1 MKRILLISSFLTI
14 FIAGFAINADSL
26 YLQKDYIGAMK
37 LYEEQLKETPSAR
50 LFYNLGNCHYRLNNY
65 PKAVLNYERCLKL
78 DPSCKDAQFNLD
90 LIRTKLPDRFAEKSE
105 MFFVRWYQQA
115 LQAHSADEWG
125 LMALPAWALTLVLFA
140 LYLLLRSPWQR
151 RLSFA
156 LFILSLLFT
165 LTLHVFAAVRNHQTK
180 TEVRAVL
187 MQSTDTFTQPAL
199 TSKKDR
205 ALHEG
210 TAFTVTDTYGK
221 EWLQAELPDGKTV
234 WLPAAKAEYVFKNG
248 NK

>member
-1 MKRILLISSFLTI
+1 M
-14 FIAGFAINADSL
+14 
-26 YLQKDYIGAMK
+26 
-37 LYEEQLKETPSAR
+37 
-50 LFYNLGNCHYRLNNY
+50 
-65 PKAVLNYERCLKL
+65 
-78 DPSCKDAQFNLD
+78 
-90 LIRTKLPDRFAEKSE
+90 
-105 MFFVRWYQQA
+105 
-115 LQAHSADEWG
+115 
-125 LMALPAWALTLVLFA
+125 LFA

-221 EWLQAELPDGKTV
+221 DWLQAELPDGKTV

-248 NK
+248 NN

>member
-1 MKRILLISSFLTI
+1 MKRILLISSFITI
-14 FIAGFAINADSL
+14 FIAGFALNADSL

-37 LYEEQLKETPSAR
+37 GYEAQLKETPSAR

-105 MFFVRWYQQA
+105 MFFVRWYQQT

-125 LMALPAWALTLVLFA
+125 LLALPAWALTLVLFA

-187 MQSTDTFTQPAL
+187 MQATDTFTQPAL

-221 EWLQAELPDGKTV
+221 DW
-234 WLPAAKAEYVFKNG
+234 
-248 NK
+248 